1 MCKFDIY
8 LTSMKAA
15 LFHFHFRFDLLKT
28 GAPYGF
34 PTSGTLSANEL
45 SEAPCATGITGKKG
59 KARRG
64 EEAVELEPRS
74 EPGAAIADRIGAESN

>member
-1 MCKFDIY
+1 
-8 LTSMKAA
+8 MKTA

-28 GAPYGF
+28 GAPNGF
-34 PTSGTLSANEL
+34 PISGSLSANEPG
-45 SEAPCATGITGKKG
+45 EAPCATGMTGKKG

-64 EEAVELEPRS
+64 AEVEELEPRS